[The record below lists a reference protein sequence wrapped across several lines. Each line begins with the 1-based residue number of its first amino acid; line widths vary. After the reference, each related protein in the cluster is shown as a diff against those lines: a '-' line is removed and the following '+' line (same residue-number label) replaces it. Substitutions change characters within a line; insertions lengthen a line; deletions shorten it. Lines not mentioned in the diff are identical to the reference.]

1 VIIHIQRRVVE
12 QMFRETRQK
21 ILEATARPLQMKGRE
36 RVTTK
41 EIARETGLFQQ
52 RMQEEFFR

>member
-1 VIIHIQRRVVE
+1 VIIHIQRRVIE
-12 QMFRETRQK
+12 QMSRETGQK
-21 ILEATARPLQMKGRE
+21 ILEATARLLQMKGLA

-41 EIARETGLFQQ
+41 EIAQETGLFQQ

>member
-1 VIIHIQRRVVE
+1 
-12 QMFRETRQK
+12 MSRETGQK
-21 ILEATARPLQMKGRE
+21 ILEATARLLQMKGLA

-41 EIARETGLFQQ
+41 EIAQETGLFQQ